1 MANTQYMDLLREI
14 LEETDWNYGSIYPDG
29 DRYNDEV
36 FIYEGYK
43 PYTVESLNELCKAKL
58 KENGIDT
65 YPDHT
70 YDYYYIDFITGDNWG
85 FYDSYFICNDCYKA
99 YRYNEYG
106 TTNYWCGDGFIF
118 CEDCVRESY
127 KETYVEEYLAN
138 DATKANTILGVDEL
152 EDMGFE
158 RANEYEYENGWY
170 GTNDNPKVIY
180 QNLRKVYPNS
190 DILFNITSSN
200 PFAVYF
206 DVYIRRADEDIEDKY
221 IETSTGEVMD
231 YEQMKEYCKENY
243 DYGDPTNF
251 VTYMSEWWRE
261 YGFKK
266 IG

>member
-1 MANTQYMDLLREI
+1 MAKEQYMDLLREI
-14 LEETDWNYGSIYPDG
+14 LKETDWNYGSIYPDG
-29 DRYNDEV
+29 DEYNDEV

-106 TTNYWCGDGFIF
+106 TANYWVGDGFII
-118 CEDCVRESY
+118 CEDCVRKNY
-127 KETYVEEYLAN
+127 KEEYIEYLIN
-138 DATKANTILGVDEL
+138 EPTYANTLIPECEL

-158 RANEYEYENGWY
+158 KVNEYTYENGMY
-170 GTNDNPKVIY
+170 GTNDNPTDIY
-180 QNLRKVYPNS
+180 SDLLRIYPNS
-190 DILFNITSSN
+190 EIIFHIYDVN

-206 DVYIRRADEDIEDKY
+206 DVYVRKADEDIEDRYMK
-221 IETSTGEVMD
+221 ISTGEVMN

-243 DYGDPTNF
+243 DYGDETNF
-251 VTYMSEWWRE
+251 VTYMSEWWKE
-261 YGFKK
+261 CGFKK
-266 IG
+266 IA